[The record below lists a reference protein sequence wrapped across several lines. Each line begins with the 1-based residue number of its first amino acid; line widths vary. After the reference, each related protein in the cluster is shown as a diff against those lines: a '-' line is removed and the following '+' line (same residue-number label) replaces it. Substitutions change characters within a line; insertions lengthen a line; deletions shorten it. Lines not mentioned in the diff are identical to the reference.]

1 MAILAVNNAFFRK
14 LVNKIDDL
22 INPIVVKEIRQ
33 AVNSSS
39 IMVTT
44 ILVLLLEVFAFFFN
58 FLFVEYNTSSGN
70 SFFSLILGIF
80 IFGYTV
86 GVGGNVASRMMKEHT
101 EINSVD
107 LIYTTTINSYRIVWG
122 KLFSAMVMVSYL
134 FSLCL
139 PFMCISY
146 FLKGITISSI
156 IGWSLGSFLLA
167 FPYML
172 TIIFITAIPMA
183 KLLKYIL
190 LLGIMGWMV
199 TAIFGVIIALNGGA
213 RALSYYGFNGT
224 EITVFSTFLLI
235 ITGLFYFLTVG
246 LLSHIT
252 SNRTVGLKIY
262 YLFVIGI
269 FAVLCIITPFVDSG
283 LFPPVPSYVCSMI
296 FLCFVII
303 FNSFERIEQT
313 KRVLATVPKN
323 IFLRIWHFLLSTG
336 ITNNIVY
343 TLMLLLFVNFIYFVG
358 DSYFAINTYSSDSIS
373 GSNYY
378 FMRAFVAVFCYIFS
392 YQLFGLV
399 IKRATN
405 KFFPKVQIFAYMLL
419 IIILNFLIPVIIG
432 MILADFKMSRLDNQ
446 TEYIYILN
454 PIFLDKARNVDL
466 ALIISASMCVVGIVV
481 NARFFIRNIIT
492 GLSYHKKEVV
502 IKTNE

>member
-1 MAILAVNNAFFRK
+1 MAILMVKNAFFRK
-14 LVNKIDDL
+14 LVNKIDDI

-33 AVNSSS
+33 AVNSSG

-44 ILVLLLEVFAFFFN
+44 ILVLLLEIFAFLFN
-58 FLFVEYNTSSGN
+58 FLFAEYNVSAGS

-86 GVGGNVASRMMKEHT
+86 GVGGNVSSRMMKEHA

-122 KLFSAMVMVSYL
+122 KLFSAMVMVLYL

-156 IGWSLGSFLLA
+156 IGWSLASFLLA

-172 TIIFITAIPMA
+172 AIIFITAIPMA
-183 KLLKYIL
+183 KSLKYIIL
-190 LLGIMGWMV
+190 LALMVGMGY
-199 TAIFGVIIALNGGA
+199 AIFGIIFSINHTGGFFS
-213 RALSYYGFNGT
+213 RSFYYVVPILLSM
-224 EITVFSTFLLI
+224 ILLI
-235 ITGLFYFLTVG
+235 LSGLFYFLTVG

-262 YLFVIGI
+262 YLFVMG
-269 FAVLCIITPFVDSG
+269 FLAVLSITMVLVKPSM
-283 LFPPVPSYVCSMI
+283 FPPVAGYTCSML
-296 FLCFVII
+296 FLCFVLI

-323 IFLRIWHFLLSTG
+323 IFLRIWHFLFSTG
-336 ITNNIVY
+336 ITNNIIY
-343 TLMLLLFVNFIYFVG
+343 TLILFSLVNVSYFVLHSHFSMSMYRSSRL
-358 DSYFAINTYSSDSIS
+358 SYEHYA
-373 GSNYY
+373 
-378 FMRAFVAVFCYIFS
+378 FMRVSVSVFCYIFS

-399 IKRATN
+399 LKRATN
-405 KFFPKVQIFAYMLL
+405 KFFPKVQVFAYMLL
-419 IIILNFLIPVIIG
+419 IIIINFLIPFIIG
-432 MILADFKMSRLDNQ
+432 IILADFNMNKLDNQ
-446 TEYIYILN
+446 TEYIYIFN
-454 PIFLDKARNVDL
+454 PLFLLKERNMNL
-466 ALIISASMCVVGIVV
+466 ALIISASMCAVGIVL
-481 NARFFIRNIIT
+481 NLRFFIRNIIT
-492 GLSYHKKEVV
+492 GLSYHKKEAV